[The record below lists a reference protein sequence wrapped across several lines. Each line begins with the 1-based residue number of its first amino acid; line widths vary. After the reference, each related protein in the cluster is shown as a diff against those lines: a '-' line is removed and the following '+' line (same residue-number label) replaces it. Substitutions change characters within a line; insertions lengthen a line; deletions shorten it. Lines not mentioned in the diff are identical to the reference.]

1 MGSQRSRSSRTK
13 SSPAARRRS
22 PTPWAGPTLRQF
34 AIRIEHSFG
43 GPGASALQLASTL
56 TGLGANEH
64 PSPVVLRRLCSEWGL
79 PPEDFEL
86 EAD

>member
-1 MGSQRSRSSRTK
+1 MGSQRSHAPQTRSG
-13 SSPAARRRS
+13 PAARRRA

-34 AIRIEHSFG
+34 VTRIEHAFG
-43 GPGASALQLASTL
+43 EPGTSALHLASTL
-56 TGLGANEH
+56 TGLGANDH